1 MGGRPLHNMVTEKV
15 RNVSFCFVDV
25 CMQSWEEKPLYDAAW
40 EKNQEQGIGG
50 SARQET

>member
-15 RNVSFCFVDV
+15 RNVNFCFVDI
-25 CMQSWEEKPLYDAAW
+25 CMQSREEKPLYGAAW